1 MAGQA
6 HREGLL
12 RPSFMP
18 PTPIRRLRDFTRLR
32 VDLTAER
39 GRYWQRLEKLLEDAL
54 IKVSSVASKLDTG
67 RRWLIAPPA
76 TSAARSPPPPSRMRR
91 R

>member
-1 MAGQA
+1 
-6 HREGLL
+6 
-12 RPSFMP
+12 MP

-32 VDLTAER
+32 VDLIAER

-67 RRWLIAPPA
+67 RRWLIAPP
-76 TSAARSPPPPSRMRR
+76 R
-91 R
+91 